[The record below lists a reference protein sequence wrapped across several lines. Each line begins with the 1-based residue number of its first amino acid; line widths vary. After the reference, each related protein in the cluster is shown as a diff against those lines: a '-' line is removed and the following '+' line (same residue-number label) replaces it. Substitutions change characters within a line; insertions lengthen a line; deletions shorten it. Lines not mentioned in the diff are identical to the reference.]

1 MDISKFVTY
10 DVTFVL
16 ETDTVERA
24 LKIMKLSNL
33 TTLPIVDN
41 EMKVL
46 GIIKE
51 SDIIKASMP
60 SYFSLL
66 KSASLVPDMG
76 QLQEN
81 LMRISKDP
89 VSKYAQRNPYVVKPT
104 DSLMHVAD
112 RVIRE
117 NIRFVPVVDNN
128 GILIG
133 MITRLRL
140 LVAIAEFNKC
150 K

>member
-1 MDISKFVTY
+1 MDISRFVTY

-81 LMRISKDP
+81 LTRISKDP

-128 GILIG
+128 GVLIG
-133 MITRLRL
+133 MITRLGL
-140 LVAIAEFNKC
+140 LVAIAECNRC